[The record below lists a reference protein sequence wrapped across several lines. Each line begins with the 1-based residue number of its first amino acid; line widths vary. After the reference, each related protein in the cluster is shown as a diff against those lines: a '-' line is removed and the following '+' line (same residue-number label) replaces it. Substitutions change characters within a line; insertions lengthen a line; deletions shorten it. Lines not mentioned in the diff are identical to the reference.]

1 MELYEVLYE
10 ERFSAVVLSRI
21 TKTILVFLIFCV
33 MAANV
38 HFNNPA
44 AGQSISAD
52 TETILPAGAEAEIDA
67 GWSGTALSTVN
78 ELVLKPIISATNEFM
93 IPAVPSVSPTE
104 TEDSTVYMPEAPA
117 AAVSGEGDSMASGNP
132 APTLAD
138 EPVAEVPKA
147 PAASVPEEPEV
158 SVPEGTAPVTPGAP
172 DASAPEEPATSVPDD
187 PAEQVPPENTG
198 NGSVPGVIDGFL
210 VNESGIIYGI
220 SDPDLVVNDGYME
233 FPTEKCTGIAAGT
246 LSSGLPSVREIFIP
260 ANITYIEEGAFSG
273 LANMEWFEMESS
285 GAYYTEEGVLFS
297 EDGTCLLAFPAGRT
311 GNYKVPSHVVRFA
324 AGAFDSAR
332 IEVLDAT
339 ACSLTDAS
347 GIPENISLLV
357 RETP

>member
-1 MELYEVLYE
+1 
-10 ERFSAVVLSRI
+10 
-21 TKTILVFLIFCV
+21 

-78 ELVLKPIISATNEFM
+78 EMILKPIISVTNEFM
-93 IPAVPSVSPTE
+93 IPVVPSVFPAE
-104 TEDSTVYMPEAPA
+104 PENSTVYMPEAPA
-117 AAVSGEGDSMASGNP
+117 A
-132 APTLAD
+132 T
-138 EPVAEVPKA
+138 
-147 PAASVPEEPEV
+147 VPEEPEV
-158 SVPEGTAPVTPGAP
+158 SVPEGTAPVIPEVP
-172 DASAPEEPATSVPDD
+172 EASVPEEPATSVPEEPAISVPDD

-246 LSSGLPSVREIFIP
+246 FSSGLPTVREIFIP

-285 GAYYTEEGVLFS
+285 GAYYTEEGVLFA
-297 EDGTCLLAFPAGRT
+297 EHGTCLLAFPAGRT

-324 AGAFDSAR
+324 AGSFDSAQ

-339 ACSLTDAS
+339 ACILTDVS

>member
-21 TKTILVFLIFCV
+21 TKTILVFLIFLIFCV

-78 ELVLKPIISATNEFM
+78 EMILKPIISVTNEFM
-93 IPAVPSVSPTE
+93 IPVVPSVFPAE
-104 TEDSTVYMPEAPA
+104 PENSTVYMPEAPA
-117 AAVSGEGDSMASGNP
+117 A
-132 APTLAD
+132 T
-138 EPVAEVPKA
+138 
-147 PAASVPEEPEV
+147 VPEEPEV
-158 SVPEGTAPVTPGAP
+158 SVPEGTAPVIPEVP
-172 DASAPEEPATSVPDD
+172 EASVPEEPATSVPDD

-233 FPTEKCTGIAAGT
+233 FPTEKCTGIAEGT
-246 LSSGLPSVREIFIP
+246 FSSGLPTVREIFIP

-285 GAYYTEEGVLFS
+285 GAYYTEEGVLFA
-297 EDGTCLLAFPAGRT
+297 EHGTCLLAFPAGRT

-324 AGAFDSAR
+324 AGSFDSAQ

-339 ACSLTDAS
+339 ACILTDVS

>member
-78 ELVLKPIISATNEFM
+78 EMILKPIISVTNEFM
-93 IPAVPSVSPTE
+93 IPVVPSVFPAE
-104 TEDSTVYMPEAPA
+104 PENSTVYMPEAPA
-117 AAVSGEGDSMASGNP
+117 A
-132 APTLAD
+132 T
-138 EPVAEVPKA
+138 
-147 PAASVPEEPEV
+147 VPEEPEV
-158 SVPEGTAPVTPGAP
+158 SVPEGTAPVIPEVP
-172 DASAPEEPATSVPDD
+172 EASVPEEPATSVPEEPAISVPDD

-198 NGSVPGVIDGFL
+198 NGRVPGVIDGFL

-220 SDPDLVVNDGYME
+220 SDPDLVVNNGYME

-246 LSSGLPSVREIFIP
+246 FSSGLPTVREIFIP

-285 GAYYTEEGVLFS
+285 GAYYTEEGVLFA
-297 EDGTCLLAFPAGRT
+297 EHGTCLLAFPAGRT

-324 AGAFDSAR
+324 AGAFDSAQ

-339 ACSLTDAS
+339 ACILTDVS

>member
-78 ELVLKPIISATNEFM
+78 EMILKPIISVTNEFM
-93 IPAVPSVSPTE
+93 IPVVPSVFPAE

-117 AAVSGEGDSMASGNP
+117 A
-132 APTLAD
+132 T
-138 EPVAEVPKA
+138 
-147 PAASVPEEPEV
+147 VPEEPEV
-158 SVPEGTAPVTPGAP
+158 SVPEGTAPVIPEVP
-172 DASAPEEPATSVPDD
+172 EASVPEEPATSVPEEPAISVPDD

-246 LSSGLPSVREIFIP
+246 FSSGLPTVREIFIP
-260 ANITYIEEGAFSG
+260 ANITYIEEGTFSG

-285 GAYYTEEGVLFS
+285 GAYYTEEGVLFA
-297 EDGTCLLAFPAGRT
+297 EHGTCLLAFPAGRT

-324 AGAFDSAR
+324 AGSFDSAQ

-339 ACSLTDAS
+339 ACILTDVS

>member
-52 TETILPAGAEAEIDA
+52 TETILPAGADTEIDA

-78 ELVLKPIISATNEFM
+78 EMILKPIISVTNEFM
-93 IPAVPSVSPTE
+93 IPVVPSVFPAE
-104 TEDSTVYMPEAPA
+104 PENSTVYMPEAPA
-117 AAVSGEGDSMASGNP
+117 A
-132 APTLAD
+132 T
-138 EPVAEVPKA
+138 
-147 PAASVPEEPEV
+147 VPEEPEV
-158 SVPEGTAPVTPGAP
+158 SVPEGTAPVIPEVP
-172 DASAPEEPATSVPDD
+172 EASVPEEPATSVPVEPAISVPDD

-220 SDPDLVVNDGYME
+220 SDPDLVVNNGYME

-246 LSSGLPSVREIFIP
+246 FSSGLPTVREIFIP

-285 GAYYTEEGVLFS
+285 GAYYTEEGVLFA
-297 EDGTCLLAFPAGRT
+297 EHGTCLLAFPAGRT

-324 AGAFDSAR
+324 AGAFDSAQ

-339 ACSLTDAS
+339 ACILTDVS

>member
-1 MELYEVLYE
+1 MELYEVLHE

-78 ELVLKPIISATNEFM
+78 EMILKPIISVTNEFM
-93 IPAVPSVSPTE
+93 IPVVPSVFPAE
-104 TEDSTVYMPEAPA
+104 PENSTVYMPEAPA
-117 AAVSGEGDSMASGNP
+117 A
-132 APTLAD
+132 T
-138 EPVAEVPKA
+138 
-147 PAASVPEEPEV
+147 VPEEPEV
-158 SVPEGTAPVTPGAP
+158 SVPEGTAPVIPEVP
-172 DASAPEEPATSVPDD
+172 EASVPEEPATSVPDD

-220 SDPDLVVNDGYME
+220 SDPDLVVNNGYME

-246 LSSGLPSVREIFIP
+246 FSSGLPTVREIFIP

-285 GAYYTEEGVLFS
+285 GAYYTEEGVLFA
-297 EDGTCLLAFPAGRT
+297 EHGTCLLAFPAGRT

-324 AGAFDSAR
+324 AGSFDSAQ

-339 ACSLTDAS
+339 ACILTDVS

>member
-21 TKTILVFLIFCV
+21 TKTILVFLVFLIFCV

-78 ELVLKPIISATNEFM
+78 EMILKPIISVTNEFM
-93 IPAVPSVSPTE
+93 IPVVPSVFPAE
-104 TEDSTVYMPEAPA
+104 PENSTVYMPEALA
-117 AAVSGEGDSMASGNP
+117 A
-132 APTLAD
+132 T
-138 EPVAEVPKA
+138 
-147 PAASVPEEPEV
+147 VPEEPEV
-158 SVPEGTAPVTPGAP
+158 SVPEGTAPVIPEVP
-172 DASAPEEPATSVPDD
+172 EASVPEEPATSVPDD

-246 LSSGLPSVREIFIP
+246 FSSGLPTVREIFIP

-285 GAYYTEEGVLFS
+285 GAYYTEEGVLFA
-297 EDGTCLLAFPAGRT
+297 EHGTCLLAFPAGRT

-324 AGAFDSAR
+324 AGSFDSAQ

-339 ACSLTDAS
+339 ACILTDVS

>member
-52 TETILPAGAEAEIDA
+52 TETILPAGADTEIDA

-78 ELVLKPIISATNEFM
+78 EMILKPIISVTNEFM
-93 IPAVPSVSPTE
+93 IPVVPSVFPAE
-104 TEDSTVYMPEAPA
+104 PENSTVYMPEAPA
-117 AAVSGEGDSMASGNP
+117 A
-132 APTLAD
+132 T
-138 EPVAEVPKA
+138 
-147 PAASVPEEPEV
+147 VPEEPEV
-158 SVPEGTAPVTPGAP
+158 SVPEGTAPVIPEVP
-172 DASAPEEPATSVPDD
+172 EASVPEEPATSVPEEPAISVPDD

-220 SDPDLVVNDGYME
+220 SDPDLVVNNGYME

-246 LSSGLPSVREIFIP
+246 FSSGLPTVREIFIP

-285 GAYYTEEGVLFS
+285 GAYYTEEGVLFA
-297 EDGTCLLAFPAGRT
+297 EHGTCLLAFPAGRT

-324 AGAFDSAR
+324 AGAFDSAQ

-339 ACSLTDAS
+339 ACILTDVS

>member
-1 MELYEVLYE
+1 
-10 ERFSAVVLSRI
+10 
-21 TKTILVFLIFCV
+21 

-78 ELVLKPIISATNEFM
+78 EMILKPIISVTNEFM
-93 IPAVPSVSPTE
+93 IPVVPSVFPAE
-104 TEDSTVYMPEAPA
+104 PENSTVYMPEAPA
-117 AAVSGEGDSMASGNP
+117 A
-132 APTLAD
+132 T
-138 EPVAEVPKA
+138 
-147 PAASVPEEPEV
+147 VPEEPEV
-158 SVPEGTAPVTPGAP
+158 SVPEGTAPVIPEVP
-172 DASAPEEPATSVPDD
+172 EASVPEEPATSVPVEPAISVPDD

-220 SDPDLVVNDGYME
+220 SDPDLVVNNGYME

-246 LSSGLPSVREIFIP
+246 FSSGLPTVREIFIP

-285 GAYYTEEGVLFS
+285 GAYYTEEGVLFA
-297 EDGTCLLAFPAGRT
+297 EHGTCLLAFPAGRT

-324 AGAFDSAR
+324 AGSFDSAQ

-339 ACSLTDAS
+339 ACILTDVS

>member
-78 ELVLKPIISATNEFM
+78 EMILKPIISVTNEFM
-93 IPAVPSVSPTE
+93 IPVVPSVFPAE
-104 TEDSTVYMPEAPA
+104 PENSTVYMPEAPA
-117 AAVSGEGDSMASGNP
+117 A
-132 APTLAD
+132 T
-138 EPVAEVPKA
+138 
-147 PAASVPEEPEV
+147 VPEEPEV
-158 SVPEGTAPVTPGAP
+158 SVPEGTAPVISEVPE
-172 DASAPEEPATSVPDD
+172 ASVSEEPATSVPDD

-246 LSSGLPSVREIFIP
+246 FSSGLPTVREIFIP

-285 GAYYTEEGVLFS
+285 GAYYTEEGVLFA
-297 EDGTCLLAFPAGRT
+297 EHGTCLLAFPAGRT

-324 AGAFDSAR
+324 AGAFDSAQ

-339 ACSLTDAS
+339 ACILTDVS

>member
-21 TKTILVFLIFCV
+21 TKTILVFLVFLIFCV

-52 TETILPAGAEAEIDA
+52 TETILPTGAEAEIDA

-78 ELVLKPIISATNEFM
+78 EMILKPIISVTNEFM
-93 IPAVPSVSPTE
+93 IPVVPSVFPAE
-104 TEDSTVYMPEAPA
+104 PENSTVYMPEAPA
-117 AAVSGEGDSMASGNP
+117 A
-132 APTLAD
+132 T
-138 EPVAEVPKA
+138 
-147 PAASVPEEPEV
+147 VPEEPEV
-158 SVPEGTAPVTPGAP
+158 SVPEGTAPVIPEVP
-172 DASAPEEPATSVPDD
+172 EASVPEEPATSVPDD

-220 SDPDLVVNDGYME
+220 SDPDLVVNNGYME

-246 LSSGLPSVREIFIP
+246 FSSGLPTVREIFIP

-285 GAYYTEEGVLFS
+285 GAYYTEEGVLFA
-297 EDGTCLLAFPAGRT
+297 EHGTCLLAFPAGRT

-324 AGAFDSAR
+324 AGSFDSAQ

-339 ACSLTDAS
+339 ACILTDVS

>member
-21 TKTILVFLIFCV
+21 TKTILVFLVFLIFCV

-78 ELVLKPIISATNEFM
+78 EMILKPIISVTNEFM
-93 IPAVPSVSPTE
+93 IPVVPSVFPAE
-104 TEDSTVYMPEAPA
+104 PENSTVYMLEAPA
-117 AAVSGEGDSMASGNP
+117 A
-132 APTLAD
+132 T
-138 EPVAEVPKA
+138 
-147 PAASVPEEPEV
+147 VPEEPEV
-158 SVPEGTAPVTPGAP
+158 SVPEGTAPVIPEVP
-172 DASAPEEPATSVPDD
+172 EASVPEEPATSVPDD

-220 SDPDLVVNDGYME
+220 SDPDLVVNNGYME

-246 LSSGLPSVREIFIP
+246 FSSGLPTVREIFIP

-285 GAYYTEEGVLFS
+285 GAYYTEEGVLFA
-297 EDGTCLLAFPAGRT
+297 EHGTCLLAFPAGRT

-324 AGAFDSAR
+324 AGSFDSAQ

-339 ACSLTDAS
+339 ACILTDVS

>member
-1 MELYEVLYE
+1 
-10 ERFSAVVLSRI
+10 
-21 TKTILVFLIFCV
+21 

-78 ELVLKPIISATNEFM
+78 EMILKPIISVTNEFM
-93 IPAVPSVSPTE
+93 IPVVPSVFPAE
-104 TEDSTVYMPEAPA
+104 PENSTVYMPEAPA
-117 AAVSGEGDSMASGNP
+117 A
-132 APTLAD
+132 T
-138 EPVAEVPKA
+138 
-147 PAASVPEEPEV
+147 VPEEPEV
-158 SVPEGTAPVTPGAP
+158 SVSEGTAPVIPEVP
-172 DASAPEEPATSVPDD
+172 EASVPEEPATSVPDD

-220 SDPDLVVNDGYME
+220 SDPDLVVNNGYME

-246 LSSGLPSVREIFIP
+246 FSSGLPTVREIFIP

-285 GAYYTEEGVLFS
+285 GAYYTEEGVLFA
-297 EDGTCLLAFPAGRT
+297 EHGTCLLAFPAGRT

-324 AGAFDSAR
+324 AGSFDSAQ

-339 ACSLTDAS
+339 ACILTDVS

>member
-78 ELVLKPIISATNEFM
+78 EMILKPIISVTNEFM
-93 IPAVPSVSPTE
+93 IPVVPSVFPAE
-104 TEDSTVYMPEAPA
+104 PENSTVYMPEAPA
-117 AAVSGEGDSMASGNP
+117 A
-132 APTLAD
+132 T
-138 EPVAEVPKA
+138 
-147 PAASVPEEPEV
+147 VPEEPEV
-158 SVPEGTAPVTPGAP
+158 SVSEGTAPVIPEVP
-172 DASAPEEPATSVPDD
+172 EASVPEEPATSVPDD

-220 SDPDLVVNDGYME
+220 SDPDLVVNNGYME

-246 LSSGLPSVREIFIP
+246 FSSGLPTVREIFIP

-285 GAYYTEEGVLFS
+285 GAYYTEEGVLFA
-297 EDGTCLLAFPAGRT
+297 EHGTCLLAFPAGRT

-324 AGAFDSAR
+324 AGSFDSAQ

-339 ACSLTDAS
+339 ACILTDVS

>member
-78 ELVLKPIISATNEFM
+78 EMILKPIISVTNEFM
-93 IPAVPSVSPTE
+93 IPVVPSVFPAE

-117 AAVSGEGDSMASGNP
+117 A
-132 APTLAD
+132 T
-138 EPVAEVPKA
+138 
-147 PAASVPEEPEV
+147 VPEEPEV
-158 SVPEGTAPVTPGAP
+158 SVPEGTAPVIPEVP
-172 DASAPEEPATSVPDD
+172 EASVAEEPATSVPEEPAISVPDD

-220 SDPDLVVNDGYME
+220 SDTDLVVNDGYME

-246 LSSGLPSVREIFIP
+246 FSSGLPTVREIFIP

-285 GAYYTEEGVLFS
+285 GAYYTEEGVLFA
-297 EDGTCLLAFPAGRT
+297 EHGTCLLAFPAGRT

-324 AGAFDSAR
+324 AGSFDSAQ

-339 ACSLTDAS
+339 ACILTDVS

>member
-52 TETILPAGAEAEIDA
+52 TETILPAGADTEIDA
-67 GWSGTALSTVN
+67 GWSETALSTVN
-78 ELVLKPIISATNEFM
+78 EMILKPIISVTNEFM
-93 IPAVPSVSPTE
+93 IPVVPSVFPAE
-104 TEDSTVYMPEAPA
+104 PENSTVYMPEAPA
-117 AAVSGEGDSMASGNP
+117 A
-132 APTLAD
+132 T
-138 EPVAEVPKA
+138 
-147 PAASVPEEPEV
+147 VPEEPEV
-158 SVPEGTAPVTPGAP
+158 SVPEGTAPVIPEVP
-172 DASAPEEPATSVPDD
+172 EASVPEEPATSVPDD

-246 LSSGLPSVREIFIP
+246 FSSGLPTVREIFIP

-285 GAYYTEEGVLFS
+285 GAYYTEEGVLFA
-297 EDGTCLLAFPAGRT
+297 EHGTCLLAFPAGRT

-324 AGAFDSAR
+324 AGAFDSAQ

-339 ACSLTDAS
+339 ACILTDVS

>member
-78 ELVLKPIISATNEFM
+78 EMILKPIISVTNEFM
-93 IPAVPSVSPTE
+93 IPVVPSVFPAE

-117 AAVSGEGDSMASGNP
+117 A
-132 APTLAD
+132 T
-138 EPVAEVPKA
+138 
-147 PAASVPEEPEV
+147 VPEEPEV

-273 LANMEWFEMESS
+273 LADMEWFEMEST

>member
-21 TKTILVFLIFCV
+21 TKTILVFLVFLIFCV

-78 ELVLKPIISATNEFM
+78 EMILKPIISVTNEFM
-93 IPAVPSVSPTE
+93 IPVVPSVFPAE
-104 TEDSTVYMPEAPA
+104 PENSTVYMPEAPA
-117 AAVSGEGDSMASGNP
+117 A
-132 APTLAD
+132 T
-138 EPVAEVPKA
+138 
-147 PAASVPEEPEV
+147 VPEEPGV
-158 SVPEGTAPVTPGAP
+158 SVPEGTAPVIPEVP
-172 DASAPEEPATSVPDD
+172 EASVPEEPATSVPEEPAISVPDD

-246 LSSGLPSVREIFIP
+246 FSSGLPTVREIFIP

-285 GAYYTEEGVLFS
+285 GAYYTEEGVLFA
-297 EDGTCLLAFPAGRT
+297 EHGTCLLAFPAGRT

-324 AGAFDSAR
+324 AGSFDSAQ

-339 ACSLTDAS
+339 ACILTDVS

>member
-21 TKTILVFLIFCV
+21 TKTILVFLVFLIFCV

-78 ELVLKPIISATNEFM
+78 EMILKPIISVTNEFM
-93 IPAVPSVSPTE
+93 IPVVPSVFPAE
-104 TEDSTVYMPEAPA
+104 PENSTVYMPEAPA
-117 AAVSGEGDSMASGNP
+117 A
-132 APTLAD
+132 T
-138 EPVAEVPKA
+138 
-147 PAASVPEEPEV
+147 VPEEPEV
-158 SVPEGTAPVTPGAP
+158 SVPEGTAPVIPEVP
-172 DASAPEEPATSVPDD
+172 EASVPEEPAISVPDD

-220 SDPDLVVNDGYME
+220 SDPDLVVNNGYME

-246 LSSGLPSVREIFIP
+246 FSSGLPTVREIFIP

-285 GAYYTEEGVLFS
+285 GAYYTEEGVLFA
-297 EDGTCLLAFPAGRT
+297 EHGTCLLAFPAGRT

-324 AGAFDSAR
+324 AGSFDSAQ

-339 ACSLTDAS
+339 ACILTDVS

>member
-21 TKTILVFLIFCV
+21 TKTILVFLVFLIFCV

-67 GWSGTALSTVN
+67 GWSGAALSTVN
-78 ELVLKPIISATNEFM
+78 EMILKPIISVTNEFM
-93 IPAVPSVSPTE
+93 IPVVPSVFPAE
-104 TEDSTVYMPEAPA
+104 PENSTVYMPEAPA
-117 AAVSGEGDSMASGNP
+117 A
-132 APTLAD
+132 T
-138 EPVAEVPKA
+138 
-147 PAASVPEEPEV
+147 VPEEPEV
-158 SVPEGTAPVTPGAP
+158 SVPEGTAPVIPEVP
-172 DASAPEEPATSVPDD
+172 EASVPEEPATSVPDD

-220 SDPDLVVNDGYME
+220 SDPDLVVNNGYME

-246 LSSGLPSVREIFIP
+246 FSSGLPTVREIFIP

-285 GAYYTEEGVLFS
+285 GAYYTEEGVLFA
-297 EDGTCLLAFPAGRT
+297 EHGTCLLAFPAGRT

-324 AGAFDSAR
+324 AGSFDSAQ

-339 ACSLTDAS
+339 ACILTDVS

>member
-52 TETILPAGAEAEIDA
+52 TETILPAGADTEIDA

-78 ELVLKPIISATNEFM
+78 EMILKPIISVTNEFM
-93 IPAVPSVSPTE
+93 IPVVPSVFPAE
-104 TEDSTVYMPEAPA
+104 PENSTVYMPEAPA
-117 AAVSGEGDSMASGNP
+117 A
-132 APTLAD
+132 T
-138 EPVAEVPKA
+138 
-147 PAASVPEEPEV
+147 VPEEPEV
-158 SVPEGTAPVTPGAP
+158 SVPEGTAPVIPEVP
-172 DASAPEEPATSVPDD
+172 EASVPEEPAISVPDD

-246 LSSGLPSVREIFIP
+246 FSSGLPTVREIFIP

-285 GAYYTEEGVLFS
+285 GAYYTEEGVLFA
-297 EDGTCLLAFPAGRT
+297 EHGTCLLAFPAGRT

-324 AGAFDSAR
+324 AGSFDSAQ

-339 ACSLTDAS
+339 ACILTDVS

>member
-52 TETILPAGAEAEIDA
+52 TESILPAGAEAEIDA

-78 ELVLKPIISATNEFM
+78 EMILQPIISVTNEFM
-93 IPAVPSVSPTE
+93 IPVVPSVFPAE
-104 TEDSTVYMPEAPA
+104 PENSTVYMPEAPA
-117 AAVSGEGDSMASGNP
+117 A
-132 APTLAD
+132 T
-138 EPVAEVPKA
+138 
-147 PAASVPEEPEV
+147 VPEEPEV
-158 SVPEGTAPVTPGAP
+158 SVPEGTAPVIPEVP
-172 DASAPEEPATSVPDD
+172 EASVPEEPATSVPEEPAISVPDD

-246 LSSGLPSVREIFIP
+246 FSSGLPTVREIFIP

-285 GAYYTEEGVLFS
+285 GAYYTEEGVLFA
-297 EDGTCLLAFPAGRT
+297 EHGTCLLAFPAGRT

-324 AGAFDSAR
+324 AGSFDSAQ
-332 IEVLDAT
+332 IEVLDAA
-339 ACSLTDAS
+339 ACILTDVS

>member
-21 TKTILVFLIFCV
+21 TKTILVFLIFLIFCV

-78 ELVLKPIISATNEFM
+78 EMILKPIISVTNEFM
-93 IPAVPSVSPTE
+93 IPVVPSVFPAE
-104 TEDSTVYMPEAPA
+104 PENSTVYMPEAPA
-117 AAVSGEGDSMASGNP
+117 A
-132 APTLAD
+132 T
-138 EPVAEVPKA
+138 
-147 PAASVPEEPEV
+147 VPEEPEV
-158 SVPEGTAPVTPGAP
+158 SVPEGTAPVIPEVP
-172 DASAPEEPATSVPDD
+172 EASVPEEPATSVPEEPAISVPDD

-246 LSSGLPSVREIFIP
+246 FSSGLPTVREIFIP

-285 GAYYTEEGVLFS
+285 GAYYTEEGVLFA
-297 EDGTCLLAFPAGRT
+297 EHGTCLLAFPAGRT

-324 AGAFDSAR
+324 AGLFDSAQ

-339 ACSLTDAS
+339 ACILTDVS

>member
-78 ELVLKPIISATNEFM
+78 EMILKPIISVTNEFM
-93 IPAVPSVSPTE
+93 IPVVPSVFPAE
-104 TEDSTVYMPEAPA
+104 PENSTVYMPEAPA
-117 AAVSGEGDSMASGNP
+117 A
-132 APTLAD
+132 T
-138 EPVAEVPKA
+138 
-147 PAASVPEEPEV
+147 VPEEPEV
-158 SVPEGTAPVTPGAP
+158 SVPEGTAPVIPEVP
-172 DASAPEEPATSVPDD
+172 EASVPEEPAISVPDD
-187 PAEQVPPENTG
+187 PAEQVLPENTG

-220 SDPDLVVNDGYME
+220 SDPDLVVNNGYME

-246 LSSGLPSVREIFIP
+246 FSSGLPTVREIFIP

-285 GAYYTEEGVLFS
+285 GAYYTEEGVLFA
-297 EDGTCLLAFPAGRT
+297 EHGTCLLAFPAGRT

-324 AGAFDSAR
+324 AGSFDSAQ

-339 ACSLTDAS
+339 ACILTDVS

>member
-21 TKTILVFLIFCV
+21 TKTILVFLVFLIFCV

-78 ELVLKPIISATNEFM
+78 EMILKPIISVTNEFM
-93 IPAVPSVSPTE
+93 IPVVPSVFPAE
-104 TEDSTVYMPEAPA
+104 PENSTVYMPEAPA
-117 AAVSGEGDSMASGNP
+117 A
-132 APTLAD
+132 T
-138 EPVAEVPKA
+138 
-147 PAASVPEEPEV
+147 VPEEPEV
-158 SVPEGTAPVTPGAP
+158 SVPEGTAPVIPEVP
-172 DASAPEEPATSVPDD
+172 EASVPEEPAISVPDD
-187 PAEQVPPENTG
+187 PAEQVLPENTG

-220 SDPDLVVNDGYME
+220 SDPDLVVNNGYME

-246 LSSGLPSVREIFIP
+246 FSSGLPTVREIFIP

-285 GAYYTEEGVLFS
+285 GAYYTEEGVLFA
-297 EDGTCLLAFPAGRT
+297 EHGTCLLAFPAGRT

-324 AGAFDSAR
+324 AGSFDSAQ

-339 ACSLTDAS
+339 ACILTDVS

>member
-78 ELVLKPIISATNEFM
+78 EMILKPIISVTNEFM
-93 IPAVPSVSPTE
+93 IPVVPSVFPAE
-104 TEDSTVYMPEAPA
+104 PEDSTVYMPEAPA
-117 AAVSGEGDSMASGNP
+117 A
-132 APTLAD
+132 T
-138 EPVAEVPKA
+138 
-147 PAASVPEEPEV
+147 VPEEPEV
-158 SVPEGTAPVTPGAP
+158 SVPEGTAPVIPEVP
-172 DASAPEEPATSVPDD
+172 EASVPEEPATSVPEEPAISVPDD

-246 LSSGLPSVREIFIP
+246 FSSGLPTVREIFIP

-285 GAYYTEEGVLFS
+285 GAYYTEEGVLFA
-297 EDGTCLLAFPAGRT
+297 EHGTCLLAFPAGRT

-324 AGAFDSAR
+324 AGSFDSAQ

-339 ACSLTDAS
+339 ACILTDVS

>member
-52 TETILPAGAEAEIDA
+52 TETILPAGADTEIDA

-78 ELVLKPIISATNEFM
+78 EMILKPIISVTNEFM
-93 IPAVPSVSPTE
+93 IPVVPSVFPAE
-104 TEDSTVYMPEAPA
+104 PENSTVYMPEAPA
-117 AAVSGEGDSMASGNP
+117 A
-132 APTLAD
+132 T
-138 EPVAEVPKA
+138 
-147 PAASVPEEPEV
+147 VPEEPEV
-158 SVPEGTAPVTPGAP
+158 SVPEGTAPVIPEVP
-172 DASAPEEPATSVPDD
+172 EASVPEEPATSVPEEPAISVPDD

-246 LSSGLPSVREIFIP
+246 FSSGLPTVREIFIP

-285 GAYYTEEGVLFS
+285 GAYYTEEGVLFA
-297 EDGTCLLAFPAGRT
+297 EHGTCLLAFPAGRT

-324 AGAFDSAR
+324 AGSFDSAQ

-339 ACSLTDAS
+339 ACILTDVS

>member
-21 TKTILVFLIFCV
+21 TKTILVFLVFLIFCV

-78 ELVLKPIISATNEFM
+78 EMILKPIISVTNEFM
-93 IPAVPSVSPTE
+93 IPVVPSVFPAE
-104 TEDSTVYMPEAPA
+104 PENSTVYMPEAPA
-117 AAVSGEGDSMASGNP
+117 A
-132 APTLAD
+132 T
-138 EPVAEVPKA
+138 
-147 PAASVPEEPEV
+147 VPEEPEV
-158 SVPEGTAPVTPGAP
+158 SVPEGTAPVIPEVP
-172 DASAPEEPATSVPDD
+172 EASVPEEPATSVPDD

-233 FPTEKCTGIAAGT
+233 FPMEKCTGIAAGT
-246 LSSGLPSVREIFIP
+246 FSSGLPTVREIFIP

-285 GAYYTEEGVLFS
+285 GAYYTEEGVLFA
-297 EDGTCLLAFPAGRT
+297 EHGTCLLAFPAGRT

-324 AGAFDSAR
+324 AGSFDSAQ

-339 ACSLTDAS
+339 ACILTDVS

>member
-78 ELVLKPIISATNEFM
+78 EMILKPIISVTNEFM
-93 IPAVPSVSPTE
+93 IPVVPSVFPAE
-104 TEDSTVYMPEAPA
+104 PENSTVYMPEAPA
-117 AAVSGEGDSMASGNP
+117 A
-132 APTLAD
+132 T
-138 EPVAEVPKA
+138 
-147 PAASVPEEPEV
+147 VPEEPEV
-158 SVPEGTAPVTPGAP
+158 SVPEGTAPVIPEVP
-172 DASAPEEPATSVPDD
+172 EASVPEEPATSVPDD

-246 LSSGLPSVREIFIP
+246 FSSGLPTVREIFIP

-285 GAYYTEEGVLFS
+285 GAYYTEEGVLFA
-297 EDGTCLLAFPAGRT
+297 EHGTCLLAFPAGRT

-324 AGAFDSAR
+324 AGSFDSAQ

-339 ACSLTDAS
+339 ACILTDVS